1 MKNQTLKICNE
12 TIHPGESLSL
22 AIPLPEIFSCSPLY
36 MPVKV
41 VHGKQAG
48 PCVVIL
54 AAIYGN
60 ELNGSEIINR
70 LLNSSTMNKLKG
82 TLIAIPVVNVFGLMT
97 RSQLL
102 PNDQDLD
109 THFPGSEKGSHAS
122 RFANLIL
129 QEILSHADYCI
140 DLRTGALNHS
150 DLPQVYTTKNEPD
163 SLELAKV
170 FNAPVITRVRPVENT
185 LRATLAKQ
193 NIPYIVYE
201 AGEAMRFDEHAIKIG
216 MKGIVNLFKKLDML
230 SAKISD
236 KTKET
241 QSFITEESFWIHAST
256 SGVNHSKVK
265 LGQLVKKGDILS
277 SIRDPFGASE
287 TEVIRSGYDG
297 IIVGM
302 NNLPLVREG
311 EALFQLSMF
320 TQMDEAISH
329 FESWDYQEGLNNE

>member
-1 MKNQTLKICNE
+1 
-12 TIHPGESLSL
+12 
-22 AIPLPEIFSCSPLY
+22 
-36 MPVKV
+36 
-41 VHGKQAG
+41 
-48 PCVVIL
+48 
-54 AAIYGN
+54 
-60 ELNGSEIINR
+60 
-70 LLNSSTMNKLKG
+70 
-82 TLIAIPVVNVFGLMT
+82 
-97 RSQLL
+97 
-102 PNDQDLD
+102 
-109 THFPGSEKGSHAS
+109 
-122 RFANLIL
+122 
-129 QEILSHADYCI
+129 
-140 DLRTGALNHS
+140 
-150 DLPQVYTTKNEPD
+150 
-163 SLELAKV
+163 
-170 FNAPVITRVRPVENT
+170 
-185 LRATLAKQ
+185 
-193 NIPYIVYE
+193 
-201 AGEAMRFDEHAIKIG
+201 
-216 MKGIVNLFKKLDML
+216 ML